1 MSPPATPLETAVAIG
16 RRLVDEAIWDGAR
29 CGWVGPLTAGEDELP
44 TYGGLGPDV
53 YGGTAGV
60 GLVLGELAAVTG
72 DEGVRRTA
80 LGAVRH
86 ALGAA
91 GRLHPELAR
100 GLYSGRLGIALAAAR
115 VGTVLRDDEALER
128 AADLTA
134 RVRAERTRAGHFD
147 LVAGRAGAVIALLAL
162 ARLLEDPRLVDWAS
176 RIGSELSATAERNRG
191 ACSWRVPWD
200 EGAPGLTGLSHGAA
214 GVGYALLEL
223 HRVTRSEPFRATA
236 LAAFEYE
243 RGLFDPE
250 AGNWLDLSGGSDPDE
265 RRFLVAWCH
274 GAPGIALTRLR
285 ALDLLDDAGCRAD
298 AVAGTRTTR
307 EEVRA
312 GLATG
317 SGNYSLC
324 HGLAGNAEI
333 LLHAR
338 DVLGGAWEAERTLA
352 LEVAEAGIER
362 HGATGRWPG
371 GLRGEAPGLMLGL
384 AGTALFYLRLHDPSV
399 PSVLLPGSL
408 AGG

>member
-1 MSPPATPLETAVAIG
+1 
-16 RRLVDEAIWDGAR
+16 
-29 CGWVGPLTAGEDELP
+29 
-44 TYGGLGPDV
+44 
-53 YGGTAGV
+53 
-60 GLVLGELAAVTG
+60 
-72 DEGVRRTA
+72 
-80 LGAVRH
+80 
-86 ALGAA
+86 
-91 GRLHPELAR
+91 
-100 GLYSGRLGIALAAAR
+100 
-115 VGTVLRDDEALER
+115 
-128 AADLTA
+128 
-134 RVRAERTRAGHFD
+134 
-147 LVAGRAGAVIALLAL
+147 
-162 ARLLEDPRLVDWAS
+162 
-176 RIGSELSATAERNRG
+176 
-191 ACSWRVPWD
+191 VPWD

-236 LAAFEYE
+236 LAAFKYE

-250 AGNWLDLSGGSDPDE
+250 AGNWLDLSGGSDPEE

-362 HGATGRWPG
+362 HGATGRWPS